1 MLWLRKIKIIV
12 KDKGYITHTQ
22 RLWLMNKIK
31 RLFIIAFVVAPLLGC
46 QMDKSSSSI
55 DKPTPH
61 NIALNYLFVHGMCV
75 GYLQNASV
83 TKEQFLALA
92 QLDQQA
98 KLSVVKALTHSNSA
112 NLEQAQY
119 LMKQIIVFISP
130 NQ

>member
-1 MLWLRKIKIIV
+1 
-12 KDKGYITHTQ
+12 
-22 RLWLMNKIK
+22 MNKIK
-31 RLFIIAFVVAPLLGC
+31 RLFITALVVAPLLGC
-46 QMDKSSSSI
+46 QIDKDSSSI

-75 GYLQNASV
+75 GYLQNASI

-98 KLSVVKALTHSNSA
+98 KLSVVKALTHPNSA